1 MVRKK
6 KEFRELKVSSFSG
19 YGYKTAPMLRL
30 QGLWLEQCGFN
41 IGGPI
46 LVKCENGKLTITLDE
61 ERVFVEEKKKAF
73 LDAEM
78 QKLEKKYE
86 AEKKK
91 LYRQMVAEREARY
104 GHEKKHI

>member
-61 ERVFVEEKKKAF
+61 ERDRHRDDRPYTRGEDSHQA
-73 LDAEM
+73 AE
-78 QKLEKKYE
+78 QAHQE
-86 AEKKK
+86 
-91 LYRQMVAEREARY
+91 
-104 GHEKKHI
+104 HHP

>member
-41 IGGPI
+41 IEDPI
-46 LVKCENGKLTITLDE
+46 LVKCEDGKLTITLDE
-61 ERVFVEEKKKAF
+61 ERAFVEEKKKAF

-104 GHEKKHI
+104 GA

>member
-30 QGLWLEQCGFN
+30 QGLWVEQWGFN
-41 IGGPI
+41 NGDPI
-46 LVKCENGKLTITLDE
+46 LVKPEDGKLTITLDE
-61 ERVFVEEKKKAF
+61 ETAFIEEKKQAF

-86 AEKKK
+86 AEKKN

-104 GHEKKHI
+104 EAWWQR